1 MKNYRIWFFLI
12 IVLFLFLFS
21 ACSKGSGNTVD
32 ASTTRNKPV
41 SVKAISVQ
49 SHDLHRPVES
59 VGSLFPYEEV
69 VVSSEVEGKVERV
82 LVDVGDKIAKGQ
94 PLVRISPTELQLTSD
109 QQQATLEQARAK
121 LGLGEKDTDIKDV
134 SQVAEV
140 KKAAADLYDAEQNFK
155 RTKELFDK
163 GVIPQQSYDV
173 ADARLKTAKANYDLA
188 VQQVQNMRATIR
200 QYSASADLA
209 KKKLKDTTIAAPFG
223 GFIKERTVAEGQYL
237 KVQTPVVTIVDV
249 DPLRVRLNVPEK
261 MATWIKN
268 GQLVTLT
275 VEAIPGRDFKGKIWR
290 INPVVQQQT
299 RMFEVEAL
307 IENHDFILKPGFF
320 VKASFPSDKVD
331 SILTVPQEAPIFLYG
346 VYKVFVI
353 ENGTLR
359 EREIKLGEKIGNQV
373 EVISG
378 LNPNDVIAIGD
389 PAHPLREGQAVE
401 AAK

>member
-1 MKNYRIWFFLI
+1 MKNYRTWLFVITA
-12 IVLFLFLFS
+12 LFLLVS
-21 ACSKGSGNTVD
+21 TACSKGNGNTVD
-32 ASTTRNKPV
+32 ASTARNKPV
-41 SVKAISVQ
+41 SVKSITVESRDV
-49 SHDLHRPVES
+49 HRPVES
-59 VGSLFPYEEV
+59 VGSLFPFEEV
-69 VVSSEVEGKVERV
+69 VVSSEVEGKVEKV
-82 LVDVGDKIAKGQ
+82 MADVGDKIAKGQ
-94 PLVRISPTELQLTSD
+94 PLVRIAPLELQLTSE

-121 LGLGEKDTDIKDV
+121 LGLSEKDTDIKDV

-140 KKAAADLYDAEQNFK
+140 KKAAADLYDADQNFK
-155 RTKELFDK
+155 RNKELFEK
-163 GVIPQQSYDV
+163 GVIPQQSYD
-173 ADARLKTAKANYDLA
+173 AAEARLKTAKANYDLA

-200 QYSASADLA
+200 QYSASANLA
-209 KKKLKDTTIAAPFG
+209 KKKLNDSTIHAPFG

-237 KVQTPVVTIVDV
+237 KVQTPVMTIVDV

-261 MATWIKN
+261 MTTWIKN

-307 IENHDFILKPGFF
+307 IDNHDFVLKPGFF

-331 SILTVPQEAPIFLYG
+331 SILTVPQEAPVFLYG

-353 ENGTLR
+353 ENGTLH
-359 EREIKLGEKIGNQV
+359 EREIKLGEKIGDHV

-378 LNPNDVIAIGD
+378 LNANDVIAISD
-389 PAHPLREGQAVE
+389 PAHPLRDGQTVE
-401 AAK
+401 ASK